1 LSAPGPPTNLLA
13 IPDWN
18 FQTSKLPQIKLSW
31 VAPAGGSPPTAYK
44 VFVDGKLLERTILL
58 DHFILP
64 LTIGLRYVFGVSAV
78 NLDGES
84 SRVETS
90 ETAQIGATAP
100 RNVQAQPGDRTIDVY
115 WDPPANNGGTP
126 ITGYYVFINPFAGV
140 GDCVPTG
147 QTSCRFSNLTN
158 GEDYEMSVMATK
170 PQPSNILADVSWVR
184 VNFGGEMITASSPSI
199 PLLSLAP
206 PSIQASVAQSTVP
219 LSYT

>member
-1 LSAPGPPTNLLA
+1 
-13 IPDWN
+13 
-18 FQTSKLPQIKLSW
+18 
-31 VAPAGGSPPTAYK
+31 
-44 VFVDGKLLERTILL
+44 
-58 DHFILP
+58 
-64 LTIGLRYVFGVSAV
+64 V

-100 RNVQAQPGDRTIDVY
+100 RNVQAVPGDRTIDVY
-115 WDPPANNGGTP
+115 WYPPANNGGTP

-158 GEDYEMSVMATK
+158 GEDYEMLVMATK

-184 VNFGGEMITASSPSI
+184 VNFGGEMITVSSPSF
-199 PLLSLAP
+199 PLLFLAP
-206 PSIQASVAQSTVP
+206 PSS
-219 LSYT
+219 

>member
-1 LSAPGPPTNLLA
+1 
-13 IPDWN
+13 
-18 FQTSKLPQIKLSW
+18 
-31 VAPAGGSPPTAYK
+31 
-44 VFVDGKLLERTILL
+44 
-58 DHFILP
+58 
-64 LTIGLRYVFGVSAV
+64 V

-184 VNFGGEMITASSPSI
+184 VNFGGEMITFSSPSF
-199 PLLSLAP
+199 PLLFLAP
-206 PSIQASVAQSTVP
+206 PSS
-219 LSYT
+219 